1 MKVKPMLGD
10 WEVPHIEEIGSLER
24 RSFVEHQVPGQTQSL
39 YQDMSATPTRIAIMG
54 SLYGDEDR
62 DAFLEEVRTKFRAGE
77 PLTFVADIVS
87 ATELQY
93 VVIEQLRFEQSATR
107 PDEIAYSIAI
117 RQSPPPPPPPDPL
130 GGLDT
135 GLLDQAG
142 GFLDTVTGALDALEA
157 LGNIPDFGN
166 PLPPL
171 QGSLDGV
178 AQVSSGLGDTIGGLN
193 QLFGISEQ

>member
-10 WEVPHIEEIGSLER
+10 WEVPHIEEIGSLEQR
-24 RSFVEHQVPGQTQSL
+24 RFVEYQVPGQAQPL
-39 YQDMSATPTRIAIMG
+39 YQDLSATPTRIAITG

-62 DAFLEEVRTKFRAGE
+62 DAFLEEVRGKFRAGE
-77 PLTFVADIVS
+77 PLTFVADIVT

-107 PDEIAYSIAI
+107 PDEISYSIAI

-135 GLLDQAG
+135 GLLDEAS
-142 GFLDTVTGALDALEA
+142 GFLDTVTGALDTLETLGSIPNFGDPTTPLSGSLGEVTKAVGGLGEVGGA
-157 LGNIPDFGN
+157 LG
-166 PLPPL
+166 
-171 QGSLDGV
+171 S
-178 AQVSSGLGDTIGGLN
+178 
-193 QLFGISEQ
+193 LFGAGA

>member
-1 MKVKPMLGD
+1 VKVKPMLGD
-10 WEVPHIEEIGSLER
+10 WEIPHIEEIGSIER
-24 RSFVEHQVPGQTQSL
+24 RSFVELAVPGQTQSL
-39 YQDMSATPTRIAIMG
+39 YQDLSATPTRVAITG

-62 DAFLEEVRTKFRAGE
+62 DAFLEEVRGKFRAGE
-77 PLTFVADIVS
+77 PLTFVADIVT

-107 PDEIAYSIAI
+107 PDEIKYSIAV

-135 GLLDQAG
+135 SILDEAG
-142 GFLDTVTGALDALEA
+142 GFLGTVTGALDALET

-171 QGSLDGV
+171 QSSLDNV
-178 AQVSSGLGDTIGGLN
+178 KQVSSGLGDTIGGLN
-193 QLFGISEQ
+193 DLFGIPEA